1 MLVDLSD
8 ILNMQYQEELAKMQ
22 NDESVKTLFNTKGA
36 MAWLCKETELKY
48 SNSTKCARK
57 LLLSFSS
64 SYLAKCG
71 I

>member
-1 MLVDLSD
+1 
-8 ILNMQYQEELAKMQ
+8 MQ